1 MTYMLTSCYV
11 IIVFGFIIINIFA
24 INYNFMIMTGKSIVI
39 QRGCDPKSRGS
50 VLIFLK
56 RHCISELS
64 YRLPNSGVK
73 KC

>member
-1 MTYMLTSCYV
+1 MTYILTSCYI

-24 INYNFMIMTGKSIVI
+24 INYDFMIMAGKSKVI
-39 QRGCDPKSRGS
+39 QRRCDPKSRGS
-50 VLIFLK
+50 VLIFFK
-56 RHCISELS
+56 RHYISELS